1 MGLPSRSLNSGRQII
16 QDHPRSP
23 RHPRPPTVPTSRT
36 FASVTAKPHDTSHKV
51 RLQGS
56 GSRCRRTAV
65 QPGAPRRDPRAH
77 PLPVSTQTRELSVTA
92 SREDSREARLP
103 GTRRGGNTERAL
115 LCALAYASRAH
126 SAGHQG
132 AAPPCDG
139 NAAGRGRTP
148 PRSEGRRP
156 AGRALPVSC
165 TRPPWPHRRG
175 RVSAAGPAP
184 PRRPWPEAASS
195 CSRFTRG
202 CNREVCGPGARR
214 RFQPG
219 SLTSSAGPCHT

>member
-16 QDHPRSP
+16 RDHPRSP
-23 RHPRPPTVPTSRT
+23 RHIRLPPSPQSHTTPRTRSGC
-36 FASVTAKPHDTSHKV
+36 KV
-51 RLQGS
+51 AGA
-56 GSRCRRTAV
+56 AV
-65 QPGAPRRDPRAH
+65 DGPQSSLAPLGGAPRAH

-103 GTRRGGNTERAL
+103 GTRRGRNAERAL

-165 TRPPWPHRRG
+165 TRPLWPHRRG

-184 PRRPWPEAASS
+184 PRRPWPEAAPS

-202 CNREVCGPGARR
+202 CNREVCGPDARR